1 MIILTYD
8 IQNDKLRTKFSNFLK
23 SYGRRLQ
30 YSVYEI
36 NNSKRILEIVK
47 IEIKDKFERKFSQS
61 DSVLI
66 FDISDCKNIIRYG
79 FAKNEE
85 SDLVIY

>member
-1 MIILTYD
+1 MMILTYD
-8 IQNDKLRTKFSNFLK
+8 IESNELRTSFSKFIL

-36 NNSKRILEIVK
+36 ENSERYLNIITS
-47 IEIKDKFERKFSQS
+47 EIKHRFEKQFKQS

-66 FDISDCKNIIRYG
+66 FSVKNNDQILRFGY
-79 FAKNEE
+79 AKNEE
-85 SDLVIY
+85 SDLIIR

>member
-8 IQNDKLRTKFSNFLK
+8 IEDNSLRTEFSKFLL

-30 YSVYEI
+30 YSVFEI
-36 NNSKRILEIVK
+36 DNSQRILDIV
-47 IEIKDKFERKFSQS
+47 ILELKDKFEKRFKQS

-66 FDISDCKNIIRYG
+66 FRTDEKKVLRFGY
-79 FAKNEE
+79 AKNEE
-85 SDLVIY
+85 SDLIMN

>member
-8 IQNDKLRTKFSNFLK
+8 IQSDHLRTKFSKFILTH
-23 SYGRRLQ
+23 GRRLQ

-36 NNSKRILEIVK
+36 NNSNRILSLVTS
-47 IEIKDKFERKFSQS
+47 EIKDYFEKKFSQG

-66 FDISDCKNIIRYG
+66 FKITKDNQILRFGY
-79 FAKNEE
+79 AKNEE
-85 SDLVIY
+85 SDLVMN